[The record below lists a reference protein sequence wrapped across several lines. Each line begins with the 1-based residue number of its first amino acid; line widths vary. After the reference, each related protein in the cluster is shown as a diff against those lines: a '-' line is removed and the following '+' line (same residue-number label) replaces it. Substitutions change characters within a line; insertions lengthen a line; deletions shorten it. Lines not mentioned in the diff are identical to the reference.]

1 MQIQA
6 FCKQRPYVDKGR
18 MSLLTKTFLVMKLS
32 AVLILVASLHV
43 AARSTAQKV
52 TYSGKD
58 VDLPT
63 VLSVIRE
70 QTGYVFFYDKKDLKD
85 IEPISVS
92 LKDVPVEDALRSILL
107 GLPLEFEL
115 QGNTVF
121 ITRKTVSRRGDAI
134 EGPAPE
140 PAPLDTIR
148 GYVRDSTGAPLQGAS
163 VTIKGTKDGSK
174 TDMKGEFGLIRAKAG
189 MVVVISYTGYNNK
202 EVVITSG
209 THSLFNVYLQRSQ
222 SALDATVV
230 QAYGT
235 TSRRYDVGSIS
246 TVDAA
251 TIEKQPVT
259 NVLLALEGQV
269 PGLAINATT
278 GVPGSQVL
286 IQVRGQNTVTS
297 NTATPGNLIGQK
309 PYDQPLFIIDGVP
322 FAPQNNNLSQLN
334 NLASGS
340 NFSGGIS
347 QLGGISP
354 FDNINPNDIESISVL
369 KDADATSIYGTQGSN
384 GVILITT
391 KKGKPG
397 KTVFN
402 LMATTGYNT
411 AARTVKLLN
420 TPQYLKLRTDAFAA
434 DGVAPSNDPYNYDAY
449 APDLL
454 LFDSTRYTNWE
465 KVING
470 KTSNNTDIHGTLS
483 GGTYNNTFLIAGGF
497 TRSDYNF
504 PGNFADQRLTLHSAF
519 HHISQDNRLTID
531 FGTDYGY
538 DQNNSP
544 SGGGGS
550 IVLPPNTPDLLDKQ
564 GNLVWSYNGVSLDNY
579 QFYGF
584 LKQTNLL
591 QNYNLNTTMR
601 LTYKILTGLSISA
614 NLGYNRNTSSEHAIN
629 PASAQDPLYPYI
641 TATFANNNFE
651 TINVEPQ
658 LDYTTTIGKGVLT
671 SLAGATY
678 KKNTGFRSNL
688 TGSGYANDNFL
699 GSIDG
704 APNVSAYDQS
714 TIYKYDAAFARVKYV
729 YDRKYILSLNGNRD
743 GSSNFGPGRQFGNFG
758 SVGAGWIFTEEH
770 FFKKTIPFMSYGKL
784 SGSYG
789 TSGSDGIAAYN
800 YQPFWASLSNS
811 PPFQGAQPD
820 VPQNLY
826 NPNYSWAL
834 KKSLNTALDLG
845 MFHDRVLLNATW
857 YHDRE
862 GNQLGGYS
870 LPGQT
875 GFAQVLE
882 NLPANVQNAG
892 WEFAATSNQIKTQH
906 FSWSTTFN
914 ITFNRNK
921 LLSFPGLAGSSYA
934 YQYVLGK
941 PVSEVFGYRYDGIN
955 SQTGLFQYL
964 TSKGQ
969 VTNNPNYELASLGG
983 DVVPIGD
990 REVKYMGGFGNTF
1003 SYKHISL
1010 YVFFQFSSQ
1019 EAPNYMSEVYG
1030 SYIPGIAID
1039 NQPVQVLNY
1048 WKNPGDHATFQKL
1061 TSNYGTT
1068 TAQAAENFSS
1078 SSGAY
1083 SNDTYAR
1090 LKTVALSYSFPDAYL
1105 KKAHIQSARVYI
1117 NAQNLLTLTNYKVA
1131 DPETFANYTGV
1142 PVQRTIVCGL
1152 NFNF

>member
-6 FCKQRPYVDKGR
+6 FCKQRPYVDKER
-18 MSLLTKTFLVMKLS
+18 VSLLTKTFLVMKLS

-43 AARSTAQKV
+43 AARTTAQKV
-52 TYSGKD
+52 TYFGKD
-58 VDLPT
+58 VELPT
-63 VLSVIRE
+63 ILSVIRE

-85 IEPISVS
+85 IQPISVS
-92 LKDVPVEDALRSILL
+92 LKDVPVEEALRSIFL

-121 ITRKTVSRRGDAI
+121 ITRKTATPGDNAG
-134 EGPAPE
+134 EAHAPE
-140 PAPLDTIR
+140 AAPLDTIR
-148 GYVRDSTGAPLQGAS
+148 GFILDSTGAPLQGAS

-189 MVVVISYTGYNNK
+189 TVIVVSYTGYNNK
-202 EVVITSG
+202 EVVITGG
-209 THSLFNVYLQRSQ
+209 THALFTVYLQRSQ

-235 TSRRYDVGSIS
+235 TSRRYNVGSIF
-246 TVDAA
+246 TVDAE
-251 TIEKQPVT
+251 TIDKQPVT

-269 PGLAINATT
+269 PGLAINATN
-278 GVPGSQVL
+278 GVPGSRVL
-286 IQVRGQNTVTS
+286 MQVRGQNTITS
-297 NTATPGNLIGQK
+297 NSVSPGNLVGQK

-322 FAPQNNNLSQLN
+322 FAPQNNNISQAN
-334 NLASGS
+334 NFVQA
-340 NFSGGIS
+340 NYSGGIN
-347 QLGGISP
+347 QQGGISP
-354 FDNINPNDIESISVL
+354 FDNINPNDIESVSVL

-402 LMATTGYNT
+402 LTARTGYNS

-420 TPQYLKLRTDAFAA
+420 TPQYLGLRSAAFAA
-434 DGVAPSNDPYNYDAY
+434 DSITPSSDPNNYLAY

-454 LFDSTRYTNWE
+454 DFSQTKYTNWE
-465 KVING
+465 KVIFG
-470 KTSNNTDIHGTLS
+470 KTSNNTDLHGTLS

-497 TRSDYNF
+497 TRSDFNF

-519 HHISQDNRLTID
+519 HHASQDNRLTID

-544 SGGGGS
+544 QGGGS
-550 IVLPPNTPDLLDKQ
+550 GMLLPPNTPDLLDKQ
-564 GNLVWSYNGVSLDNY
+564 GNLIWSYNGVALDNY
-579 QFYGF
+579 QNYRYIKETDL
-584 LKQTNLL
+584 LK
-591 QNYNLNTTMR
+591 NYNLNTTMR
-601 LTYKILTGLSISA
+601 LTYKILTGLSFSV
-614 NLGYNRNTSSEHAIN
+614 NLGYNRNTTSEHSIT
-629 PASAQDPLYPYI
+629 PASAQNPLYYNI
-641 TATFANNNFE
+641 ESEFANTNYE

-671 SLAGATY
+671 SLVGATY
-678 KKNTGFRSNL
+678 KKNSSFSTTL
-688 TGSGYANDNFL
+688 AGSGYANDNFL
-699 GSIDG
+699 GSIGG
-704 APNVSAYDQS
+704 AATVFAYDQS
-714 TIYKYDAAFARVKYV
+714 NLYKYDAAFARLKYV
-729 YDRKYILSLNGNRD
+729 YDREYILSLNGNRD

-770 FFKKTIPFMSYGKL
+770 VVKKKMPFLSYGKL
-784 SGSYG
+784 SASYG

-800 YQPFWASLSNS
+800 YQAFWS
-811 PPFQGAQPD
+811 PPYSVPAFQGAQPD
-820 VPQNLY
+820 APINLY

-845 MFHDRVLLNATW
+845 LFHDRVLLNATW
-857 YHDRE
+857 YRDRE
-862 GNQLGGYS
+862 GNQLGGYP

-875 GFAQVLE
+875 GFSQVLE

-892 WEFAATSNQIKTQH
+892 WEFSATSNQIKTKA

-921 LLSFPGLAGSSYA
+921 LLAYPNLAGSPYA
-934 YQYVLGK
+934 DQYVLGK
-941 PVSEVFGYRYDGIN
+941 PVSEVFGYRFDGIN
-955 SQTGLFQYL
+955 PQTGLFQYL

-969 VTNNPNYELASLGG
+969 VTNTPDYRLASLGG
-983 DVVPIGD
+983 DYVPITD
-990 REVKYMGGFGNTF
+990 REVNYMGGFGNTF
-1003 SYKHISL
+1003 SYKQISL

-1019 EAPNYMSEVYG
+1019 EAPNYMQTVYG
-1030 SYIPGIAID
+1030 SYFPGTAID
-1039 NQPVQVLNY
+1039 NEPVQVLNY
-1048 WKNPGDHATFQKL
+1048 WRKPGDHAVFQKL
-1061 TSNYGTT
+1061 TSNYGTA
-1068 TAQAAENFSS
+1068 TALAAENFSES
-1078 SSGAY
+1078 TGAY
-1083 SNDTYAR
+1083 SIDTYAR

-1105 KKAHIQSARVYI
+1105 KKVHIQGARIYI
-1117 NAQNLLTLTNYKVA
+1117 NAQNLLTITNYKVA
-1131 DPETFANYTGV
+1131 DPETFADYTGM

>member
-6 FCKQRPYVDKGR
+6 FCKQRPYVDKER
-18 MSLLTKTFLVMKLS
+18 MSLLTKTILVMKLS

-52 TYSGKD
+52 TYFGKD
-58 VDLPT
+58 VELT
-63 VLSVIRE
+63 TILSVIRE

-92 LKDVPVEDALRSILL
+92 LKDVPVEAALRSILL

-121 ITRKTVSRRGDAI
+121 ITRKMGYLRDDTR

-140 PAPLDTIR
+140 AAPQDTIR

-163 VTIKGTKDGSK
+163 VVIKGTKDGAT
-174 TDMKGEFGLIRAKAG
+174 TDFRGGFGLIRAKAG
-189 MVVVISYTGYNNK
+189 TVVVVSYTGYISK
-202 EVVITSG
+202 EIIISSS
-209 THSLFNVYLQRSQ
+209 THNLFVMLQRSQ
-222 SALDATVV
+222 SVLDETVV

-235 TSRRYDVGSIS
+235 TSRRFNVGSIS
-246 TVDAA
+246 TVDAE

-269 PGLAINATT
+269 PGLTVNQMN
-278 GVPGSQVL
+278 GVPGSAVL
-286 IQVRGQNTVTS
+286 MQVRGQNTLTS
-297 NTATPGNLIGQK
+297 NSVSPGNLVGQK

-334 NLASGS
+334 TFATAG
-340 NFSGGIS
+340 NFGGGIN
-347 QLGGISP
+347 QAGGISP
-354 FDNINPNDIESISVL
+354 FDNINPNDIESISIL

-384 GVILITT
+384 GVVLITT

-411 AARTVKLLN
+411 AERGVKLLN
-420 TPQYLKLRTDAFAA
+420 TPQYLGLRNAAFAA
-434 DGVAPSNDPYNYDAY
+434 DGVAPSNDPNNYNAY

-454 LFDSTRYTNWE
+454 LFDSTKYTNWE
-465 KVING
+465 HVIYG

-497 TRSDYNF
+497 TRSDFNY
-504 PGNFADQRLTLHSAF
+504 PGNFSDQRLTMHSAF
-519 HHISQDNRLTID
+519 HHVSQDNRLTID

-544 SGGGGS
+544 GGGGGR
-550 IVLPPNTPDLLDKQ
+550 ILLPPNTPDLLDKQ
-564 GNLVWSYNGVSLDNY
+564 GNLLWSYNGVSLDNY
-579 QFYGF
+579 QFYNF
-584 LKQTNLL
+584 LKQTDLL
-591 QNYNLNTTMR
+591 QNYNLNTTMHI
-601 LTYKILTGLSISA
+601 TYKILTGLSISA
-614 NLGYNRNTSSEHAIN
+614 NLGYNRNTTSEHSIF
-629 PASAQDPLYPYI
+629 PASSQDPLYASI
-641 TATFANNNFE
+641 SASFFTNNFE

-671 SLAGATY
+671 SLVGATY
-678 KKNTGFRSNL
+678 KKNTSYNDVVTGF
-688 TGSGYANDNFL
+688 GYANDDFL
-699 GSIDG
+699 GSING
-704 APNVSAYDQS
+704 APIVQAYDNS
-714 TIYKYDAAFARVKYV
+714 TIYKYDAAFARIKYV

-743 GSSNFGPGRQFGNFG
+743 GSSNFGPGRRFGNFG
-758 SVGAGWIFTEEH
+758 AVAAGWIFTEEH
-770 FFKKTIPFMSYGKL
+770 FFKKAIPFMSYGKL

-789 TSGSDGIAAYN
+789 TSGSDGIAGYN
-800 YQPFWASLSNS
+800 YQAFWRTPYST
-811 PPFQGAQPD
+811 PPFQGIQPD
-820 VPQNLY
+820 APLNLY
-826 NPNYSWAL
+826 NPDYSWAL

-845 MFHDRVLLNATW
+845 MFHDRVLLNAT
-857 YHDRE
+857 YYRDRE
-862 GNQLGGYS
+862 GNQLGGNL

-875 GFAQVLE
+875 GFSQVLA
-882 NLPANVQNAG
+882 NLPAKTQNSG
-892 WEFAATSNQIKTQH
+892 WEFSVTSNQIKMKN

-921 LLSFPGLAGSSYA
+921 LLAFPNLVGSSYA

-941 PVSEVFGYRYDGIN
+941 PVSEVIGYKYAGLDPQ
-955 SQTGLFQYL
+955 SGLFTYL

-969 VTNNPNYELASLGG
+969 VTNTPNYELASLGG
-983 DVVPIGD
+983 DQVPIAD

-1003 SYKHISL
+1003 SYRHISL
-1010 YVFFQFSSQ
+1010 YLFFQFSSQ
-1019 EAPNYMSEVYG
+1019 EAPNYMSEIYS
-1030 SYIPGIAID
+1030 SYTPGIAIA

-1061 TSNYGTT
+1061 TTNYGTT
-1068 TAQAAENFSS
+1068 TALAEQNFSS

-1090 LKTVALSYSFPDAYL
+1090 LKTMALSYSFPDAFL
-1105 KKAHIQSARVYI
+1105 KKAHIQGARIYI
-1117 NAQNLLTLTNYKVA
+1117 NAQNLLTITNYKVA
-1131 DPETFANYTGV
+1131 DPETFGNFTSM
-1142 PVQRTIVCGL
+1142 PIQRTIVCGL

>member
-1 MQIQA
+1 LSSD
-6 FCKQRPYVDKGR
+6 RPSSSSG
-18 MSLLTKTFLVMKLS
+18 SEFP
-32 AVLILVASLHV
+32 
-43 AARSTAQKV
+43 AAAH
-52 TYSGKD
+52 
-58 VDLPT
+58 
-63 VLSVIRE
+63 
-70 QTGYVFFYDKKDLKD
+70 
-85 IEPISVS
+85 
-92 LKDVPVEDALRSILL
+92 
-107 GLPLEFEL
+107 
-115 QGNTVF
+115 
-121 ITRKTVSRRGDAI
+121 
-134 EGPAPE
+134 
-140 PAPLDTIR
+140 LDTIR

-163 VTIKGTKDGSK
+163 VTIKGTKDGVT
-174 TDMKGEFGLIRAKAG
+174 TDLKGGFGLVRAKVG
-189 MVVVISYTGYNNK
+189 SVIVFSYTGYNNK
-202 EVVITSG
+202 EIVITNTSR
-209 THSLFNVYLQRSQ
+209 SLLFVMLQRSQ
-222 SALDATVV
+222 SELDLTVV

-235 TSRRYDVGSIS
+235 TSRRFSVGSIS
-246 TVDAA
+246 TVDAE
-251 TIEKQPVT
+251 TIERQPVT

-334 NLASGS
+334 NLASAS
-340 NFSGGIS
+340 NFAGGIS
-347 QLGGISP
+347 QGGGISP

-402 LMATTGYNT
+402 LMATTGYNS

-420 TPQYLKLRTDAFAA
+420 TPQYLKMRNDAFAA
-434 DGVAPSNDPYNYDAY
+434 DGVTPSNDPNNYNAY

-454 LFDSTRYTNWE
+454 LFDSTKYTNWE
-465 KVING
+465 KVIYG

-497 TRSDYNF
+497 TRSDFNF

-544 SGGGGS
+544 SGSGGR
-550 IVLPPNTPDLLDKQ
+550 ILLPPNTPNLLDAQ

-579 QFYGF
+579 QFYNF
-584 LKQTNLL
+584 LKETNLL

-601 LTYKILTGLSISA
+601 LAYKLLTGLTISA
-614 NLGYNRNTSSEHAIN
+614 NLGYNRNTSSEHAIM

-641 TATFANNNFE
+641 TATFANRNYE

-658 LDYTTTIGKGVLT
+658 LDYTTTVGKGVLT
-671 SLAGATY
+671 ALAGATY
-678 KKNTGFRSNL
+678 KKNTNFNSNL
-688 TGSGYANDNFL
+688 TGYGYANDNFL

-704 APNVSAYDQS
+704 APTVSAYDQS

-729 YDRKYILSLNGNRD
+729 YDGRYILSLNGNRD

-770 FFKKTIPFMSYGKL
+770 FLKKAIPFLSYGKL

-789 TSGSDGIAAYN
+789 TSGSDGVAAYN
-800 YQPFWASLSNS
+800 YQPFWASNPNV
-811 PPFQGAQPD
+811 PPFQGVQPD
-820 VPQNLY
+820 FPQNLY

-834 KKSLNTALDLG
+834 KKSLNTALDVG
-845 MFHDRVLLNATW
+845 MFHDRVLLNATY

-875 GFAQVLE
+875 GFASVLE

-892 WEFAATSNQIKTQH
+892 WEFAATSNQIKTKN

-941 PVSEVFGYRYDGIN
+941 PVSEIIGYRFKGLN
-955 SQTGLFQYL
+955 PQTGLFEYL

-969 VTNNPNYELASLGG
+969 ATNNPNYELASLGG
-983 DVVPIGD
+983 DQVPIGD

-1003 SYKHISL
+1003 TYKHVSL
-1010 YVFFQFSSQ
+1010 YFFFQFSSQ
-1019 EAPNYMSEVYG
+1019 EAPNYMSQIY
-1030 SYIPGIAID
+1030 SSSIPGIAIA

-1048 WKNPGDHATFQKL
+1048 WKNPGDNATFQKL
-1061 TSNYGTT
+1061 TSNYGTA
-1068 TAQAAENFSS
+1068 TAQAEENFSS

-1090 LKTVALSYSFPDAYL
+1090 LKTVAFSYSLPDAFL
-1105 KKAHIQSARVYI
+1105 KKAHIQNARIYV

-1131 DPETFANYTGV
+1131 DPETFANFTAL

>member
-6 FCKQRPYVDKGR
+6 FCKQRPYVDKER

-32 AVLILVASLHV
+32 AFLILVASLHV
-43 AARSTAQKV
+43 AARTTAQKV
-52 TYSGKD
+52 TYFGKD
-58 VDLPT
+58 VELPT
-63 VLSVIRE
+63 ILSVIRE

-92 LKDVPVEDALRSILL
+92 LKDVPVEEALRSILL

-121 ITRKTVSRRGDAI
+121 ITRKTMVRSS
-134 EGPAPE
+134 EGEAPE
-140 PAPLDTIR
+140 AAPLDTIR

-163 VTIKGTKDGSK
+163 VTIKGTTDGSK

-189 MVVVISYTGYNNK
+189 TVVVVSYTGYVNK
-202 EVVITSG
+202 EIVITGASRN
-209 THSLFNVYLQRSQ
+209 LYVMLQRSQ

-269 PGLAINATT
+269 PGLAINATN

-286 IQVRGQNTVTS
+286 MQVRGQNTVTS
-297 NTATPGNLIGQK
+297 NSISPGNLTIQK

-322 FAPQNNNLSQLN
+322 FAPQNKNISQMN
-334 NLASGS
+334 TFVTAS
-340 NFSGGIS
+340 FSGGINQS
-347 QLGGISP
+347 GGISP

-397 KTVFN
+397 KTIFN
-402 LMATTGYNT
+402 LTATTGFNT
-411 AARTVKLLN
+411 AAREVKLLN
-420 TPQYLKLRTDAFAA
+420 TPQYLGLRKAAFAA
-434 DGVAPSNDPYNYDAY
+434 DSVTPSNDPYNYNAY

-454 LFDSTRYTNWE
+454 DFDSTKYTNWE
-465 KVING
+465 KVIYG

-497 TRSDYNF
+497 TRSTFNF

-519 HHISQDNRLTID
+519 HHASQDNRLTID

-538 DQNNSP
+538 DQNNAP
-544 SGGGGS
+544 SGGGGRILS
-550 IVLPPNTPDLLDKQ
+550 PPNTPNLLDAQ
-564 GNLVWSYNGVSLDNY
+564 GNLLWSYNGVSLDNY
-579 QFYGF
+579 QFYNF
-584 LKQTNLL
+584 LKQTDLL
-591 QNYNLNTTMR
+591 ENYNLNTTMR
-601 LTYKILTGLSISA
+601 LTYKILTGLSLSA
-614 NLGYNRNTSSEHAIN
+614 NLGYNRNTSSEHNIM
-629 PASAQDPLYPYI
+629 PASSQDPLYANI
-641 TATFANNNFE
+641 TAAFANTNFE

-658 LDYTTTIGKGVLT
+658 LDYTITIGKGVLT
-671 SLAGATY
+671 SLVGATY
-678 KKNTGFRSNL
+678 KKNTGSTSSLVGF
-688 TGSGYANDNFL
+688 GYANDNFL
-699 GSIDG
+699 GSING
-704 APNVSAYDQS
+704 ASGVSAYDQT
-714 TIYKYDAAFARVKYV
+714 TIYKYDAGFARVKYV
-729 YDRKYILSLNGNRD
+729 YNRKYILSLNGNRD

-770 FFKKTIPFMSYGKL
+770 FFKKTIPFLSYGKL

-800 YQPFWASLSNS
+800 YQAFWAPTGNV
-811 PPFQGAQPD
+811 PAFQGSQPD
-820 VPQNLY
+820 APQNLY

-834 KKSLNTALDLG
+834 KKSLNIAMDLG

-857 YHDRE
+857 YRDRE
-862 GNQLGGYS
+862 GNQLGGYP

-875 GFAQVLE
+875 GFSQVLE

-892 WEFAATSNQIKTQH
+892 WEFSVTGNQVKTKA

-921 LLSFPGLAGSSYA
+921 LLSFPNLAGSSYA
-934 YQYVLGK
+934 SQYVLGK
-941 PVSEVFGYRYDGIN
+941 PVSEVIGIRYDGIN
-955 SQTGLFQYL
+955 PQTGLFQYL

-969 VTNNPNYELASLGG
+969 VTNNPNYALVSQGG
-983 DVVPIGD
+983 DAVPITD
-990 REVKYMGGFGNTF
+990 REVNYMGGFGNNF

-1010 YVFFQFSSQ
+1010 YIFFQFSSQ
-1019 EAPNYMSEVYG
+1019 QAPNYLSTVYG
-1030 SYIPGIAID
+1030 SYIPGIAI
-1039 NQPVQVLNY
+1039 NNEPVQVLNY

-1061 TSNYGTT
+1061 TTNYGTT
-1068 TAQAAENFSS
+1068 TAQAAENFNG
-1078 SSGAY
+1078 SSGSY

-1090 LKTVALSYSFPDAYL
+1090 LKTVALSYSFPDGYL
-1105 KKAHIQSARVYI
+1105 RKVHIQGAKIYI

-1131 DPETFANYTGV
+1131 DPETFANFTGM
-1142 PVQRTIVCGL
+1142 PIQRTIVCGL